1 MKQMASALCETVVNE
16 GVAKYSSYEPF
27 LTSGQYY
34 ISEAKALLQD
44 GYLVALKLLKLLSSQ
59 IVFSASMEEK
69 NNFSE

>member
-16 GVAKYSSYEPF
+16 EVANNSSYEPF

-59 IVFSASMEEK
+59 IVFSASMEK
-69 NNFSE
+69 KKFFF